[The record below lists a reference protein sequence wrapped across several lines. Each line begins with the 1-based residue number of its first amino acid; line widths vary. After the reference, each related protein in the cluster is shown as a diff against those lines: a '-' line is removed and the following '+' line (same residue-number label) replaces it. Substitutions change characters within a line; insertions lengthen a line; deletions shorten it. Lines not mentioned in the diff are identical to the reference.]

1 MSNHLGV
8 VIAALA
14 LSWSAQAHARAEP
27 SPAWDDV
34 LAVEGHLGLGAP
46 LGLAGLAVD
55 VTPHRR
61 FSIGA
66 GVGKGMDAPQLA
78 AMARVRPLLLG
89 RKFALGLGG
98 GASGGDTRTARFG
111 FSDPSQ
117 IYWGKAVWLNGEF
130 FMELRHGP
138 FHLRPFVGMA
148 RRVAYS
154 SCTYVAREVG
164 VEEGTAYNCAD
175 VEARTLNKYWD
186 PTILYTGVAVGWS
199 VM

>member
-27 SPAWDDV
+27 SPAWDDA
-34 LAVEGHLGLGAP
+34 LAVDGHLGLGAP

-66 GVGKGMDAPQLA
+66 GVGKGMDAPQVA

-89 RKFALGLGG
+89 HKFALGLGG
-98 GASGGDTRTARFG
+98 GVSGGDTRTARFG

-117 IYWGKAVWLNGEF
+117 IYWGKAIWLNGEF

-138 FHLRPFVGMA
+138 FHLRPFVGVA

-154 SCTYVAREVG
+154 SCTYVARTPG
-164 VEEGTAYNCAD
+164 GTEETVYACAD

>member
-1 MSNHLGV
+1 MSNHLKV

-66 GVGKGMDAPQLA
+66 GVGKGMDAPQVG

-89 RKFALGLGG
+89 RVFALGLGG
-98 GASGGDTRTARFG
+98 CVSGGDTRTARFL

-117 IYWGKAVWLNGEF
+117 IYWGKAIWLNGEF

-138 FHLRPFVGMA
+138 FHLRPFVGIA

-154 SCTYVAREVG
+154 SCTYVARTPG
-164 VEEGTAYNCAD
+164 GTEETVYDCAD
-175 VEARTLNKYWD
+175 VEARTLNKYWN